1 MKLLNLTNRYYI
13 AIALVLLLVSSAFL
27 AYRVLYLVDNEISEH
42 MLFEKS
48 EIAKQLE
55 HQKGIQGLHLI
66 ELKSNR

>member
-48 EIAKQLE
+48 EIAKQ
-55 HQKGIQGLHLI
+55 I
-66 ELKSNR
+66 N